1 MMTRSQ
7 TACPSVTC
15 VRAKLD
21 LAALGKRV
29 AQVSQL
35 ATRERRIL
43 SLDPN
48 PVFVTESG
56 AQVVDFKIE
65 YSE

>member
-7 TACPSVTC
+7 TAWPTVIG
-15 VRAKLD
+15 V
-21 LAALGKRV
+21 LARV
-29 AQVSQL
+29 LLVAHVSQL
-35 ATRERRIL
+35 ATSEIRIL
-43 SLDPN
+43 SLDLN

-56 AQVVDFKIE
+56 AQVADFKIE

>member
-7 TACPSVTC
+7 TACPIVTGVPAC
-15 VRAKLD
+15 VL
-21 LAALGKRV
+21 LV
-29 AQVSQL
+29 AHVSQL
-35 ATRERRIL
+35 ATSEIRIL
-43 SLDPN
+43 SLDLN

-56 AQVVDFKIE
+56 AQVADFKIE

>member
-7 TACPSVTC
+7 TAWPTVTGVPARCFFRKNRLRNGQHCDQRNTHSVA
-15 VRAKLD
+15 RP
-21 LAALGKRV
+21 
-29 AQVSQL
+29 Q
-35 ATRERRIL
+35 
-43 SLDPN
+43 

-56 AQVVDFKIE
+56 AQVADFKIE